1 MSSGGAPI
9 NRKVVREAIGAGLA
23 ANLPSAQAVYNH
35 ARADFGG
42 QSPVVRIS
50 SESSERPGLTQQGIR
65 SVFRYMIEIWVLLT
79 DRDGWTERD
88 AEDTLDT
95 VELEII
101 SWMIQNHNTDLWSS
115 LTYDGQSTV
124 VVAIDGGDT
133 WLIERIPI
141 RAEVHG

>member
-1 MSSGGAPI
+1 MTNGSAPI
-9 NRKVVREAIGAGLA
+9 SRKTVREAIGAGLA

-35 ARADFGG
+35 AKADFGG

-50 SESSERPGLTQQGIR
+50 SESSERPGLTRQGIR
-65 SVFRYMIEIWVLLT
+65 SVFRYTVEVWVLLT
-79 DRDGWTERD
+79 DRDGWTEQD

-95 VELEII
+95 VEAEII
-101 SWMIQNHNTDLWSS
+101 SWMVGNHNTDTWTS
-115 LTYDGQSTV
+115 LTYDGQSSV